1 MTDEW
6 AAWDTNIDKYKALEK
21 YIENM
26 FVYLL
31 KEVSSHMSDW
41 VFPYFKTTY
50 ADGNPLMDGNPIFS
64 AKNTSTKR
72 IIKIIVDDG
81 YNDIFEYDSLFA
93 ESLLHTIVSPSAL
106 IDKVNAPLKD
116 FLLLE

>member
-6 AAWDTNIDKYKALEK
+6 TAWDTNIDKYKALEK

-31 KEVSSHMSDW
+31 KEVSSHTSDW
-41 VFPYFKTTY
+41 VFPYFETTY
-50 ADGNPLMDGNPIFS
+50 ADRTPLMDGNPIFS

-81 YNDIFEYDSLFA
+81 YDDIFEYDSLFA

-106 IDKVNAPLKD
+106 IDKVNAPLKE
-116 FLLLE
+116 FLALE

>member
-1 MTDEW
+1 
-6 AAWDTNIDKYKALEK
+6 
-21 YIENM
+21 M

-41 VFPYFKTTY
+41 VFPYFNATY
-50 ADGNPLMDGNPIFS
+50 ADGTPFMDGNPIFS

-116 FLLLE
+116 FLALK

>member
-6 AAWDTNIDKYKALEK
+6 TAWDTNIDKYKALEK

-31 KEVSSHMSDW
+31 KEVSSHTSDW
-41 VFPYFKTTY
+41 VFPYFKAAY
-50 ADGNPLMDGNPIFS
+50 ADGTPLMDGNPIFS

-81 YNDIFEYDSLFA
+81 YDDIFEYDSLFA

-116 FLLLE
+116 FLALK

>member
-6 AAWDTNIDKYKALEK
+6 TAWDTNIDKYKALEK

-31 KEVSSHMSDW
+31 KEASSHTSDW

-50 ADGNPLMDGNPIFS
+50 ADGTPFMDGNPIFS
-64 AKNTSTKR
+64 AKNTSAKR

-81 YNDIFEYDSLFA
+81 YDDIFEYDSLFA
-93 ESLLHTIVSPSAL
+93 ESLLHTIVSPSPL
-106 IDKVNAPLKD
+106 IDKVNTPLED

>member
-1 MTDEW
+1 
-6 AAWDTNIDKYKALEK
+6 
-21 YIENM
+21 M

-31 KEVSSHMSDW
+31 KEVSSHASDW
-41 VFPYFKTTY
+41 VFPYFKATY
-50 ADGNPLMDGNPIFS
+50 ADGTPWMDGNPIFS

-72 IIKIIVDDG
+72 IIKIIVDDD

>member
-6 AAWDTNIDKYKALEK
+6 TAWDTNIDKYKALEK
-21 YIENM
+21 CIENM

-31 KEVSSHMSDW
+31 KEVSSHTSDW

-50 ADGNPLMDGNPIFS
+50 TDGTPLMDGNPIFS

-72 IIKIIVDDG
+72 IIKITVDDG
-81 YNDIFEYDSLFA
+81 YDDIFEYDSLFA

-106 IDKVNAPLKD
+106 IDKVNTPLKD
-116 FLLLE
+116 FLALK

>member
-6 AAWDTNIDKYKALEK
+6 TAWDTNIDKYNALEK

-31 KEVSSHMSDW
+31 KEVSSHTSDW
-41 VFPYFKTTY
+41 VFPYFKAIY
-50 ADGNPLMDGNPIFS
+50 ADGTPLMDGNPIFS

-72 IIKIIVDDG
+72 IVKIIVDDG
-81 YNDIFEYDSLFA
+81 YDDIFEYDSLFA
-93 ESLLHTIVSPSAL
+93 ESLLHTIVSPSPL
-106 IDKVNAPLKD
+106 IDKVNTPLED
-116 FLLLE
+116 FLALK